1 MYRMMEIASHADIE
15 LEAKIQYIIEGIPD
29 EPLSKTILYGARSI
43 NDLRKRLTQY
53 EAMKNIQKSSQK
65 NQSTKPGKDVR
76 REGSRVQDGKSTDV
90 KRCHNCGEKNHRAA
104 ECPSKSKGTKCFK
117 CQDFGHIAANCETRA
132 DVKQVNEC
140 NTVLYDQKIY
150 KAVNIKEKTLVA
162 LIDPGSD
169 LHLIKAEEYIKIGS
183 PPLTG
188 PAISCKSLS
197 KDRISTLGSF
207 SINVEVDGS
216 SYYLTIH
223 IISDIYMNHSLLLG
237 SDLLSYAKI
246 ELTKGNAIEIDNIED
261 SLVKHEIKDLIENY
275 KPQKIKETKVKM
287 NIVLKDEIPVYQRPR
302 RLAPAERVQVSKQ
315 IDDWLRDG
323 IIRPSI
329 SEYAS
334 PITLNGSVRPSEHKT
349 RVVINFPTP
358 TNAKQVQSFLGL
370 TGYFR
375 KFIPAYSEIARPL
388 SDLLKNDAMFRFD
401 DEQKNAFQKLKTI
414 LSQEPLLKLYRVGAD
429 TELHTDASS
438 YGFGAI
444 LCQRDDQDR
453 LFHPVCYA
461 SWKTSEAESRYSS
474 YELEVL
480 AVIRALNK
488 FRVYLLGIPF
498 KIVTDCNAF
507 VLTMSKKDLCV
518 RVARWALLL
527 QEFDCT
533 IEHRSGKAMRH
544 VDALSRNLPEIMYI
558 REDNSSL
565 VARLS
570 NAQRDDKTLTQIIES
585 VENKACNDYILRND
599 ILYKRCD
606 GDLLLVIPKSMQ
618 VDIIKQTHERGHFG
632 VRKTEQLLKRE
643 FWFSEMRKKIDKVI
657 KNCITCIL
665 AERKHGKQEGFLRN
679 IPKNAIPLETY
690 HIDHLGPIPSTQKS
704 YAHILV
710 VVDAFTKFTWL
721 YPTKSTSAEEVINR
735 LSKQAVIFGNPCQ
748 IVSDRGTAFT
758 SKSFKK
764 YCADEK
770 IEHILI
776 ATGVP
781 RGNGQ
786 VERINRIVIPVL
798 TKLSAPHPETWYK
811 FVDRVQQYINS
822 SMSRSTGLSPFELL
836 IGKKMRLKDDL
847 ELKQI
852 IEDEMILLL
861 QEKRET
867 LREQAKIAIEKVQ
880 NENQRVYNRKR
891 KRPNTYS
898 IGDLVAIKRTQITPG
913 SKLYPKYLGPY
924 QIIHVLRGDRYV
936 VSKVGEHEGPRSTTT
951 SSDSI
956 KRWLVNECDSN
967 VDT

>member
-1 MYRMMEIASHADIE
+1 MINVLTTASEHG
-15 LEAKIQYIIEGIPD
+15 LN
-29 EPLSKTILYGARSI
+29 I
-43 NDLRKRLTQY
+43 NW
-53 EAMKNIQKSSQK
+53 N
-65 NQSTKPGKDVR
+65 
-76 REGSRVQDGKSTDV
+76 
-90 KRCHNCGEKNHRAA
+90 
-104 ECPSKSKGTKCFK
+104 K
-117 CQDFGHIAANCETRA
+117 CQFLRNQI
-132 DVKQVNEC
+132 
-140 NTVLYDQKIY
+140 
-150 KAVNIKEKTLVA
+150 
-162 LIDPGSD
+162 
-169 LHLIKAEEYIKIGS
+169 EY
-183 PPLTG
+183 
-188 PAISCKSLS
+188 
-197 KDRISTLGSF
+197 LGY
-207 SINVEVDGS
+207 IVE
-216 SYYLTIH
+216 
-223 IISDIYMNHSLLLG
+223 
-237 SDLLSYAKI
+237 
-246 ELTKGNAIEIDNIED
+246 
-261 SLVKHEIKDLIENY
+261 
-275 KPQKIKETKVKM
+275 
-287 NIVLKDEIPVYQRPR
+287 
-302 RLAPAERVQVSKQ
+302 
-315 IDDWLRDG
+315 
-323 IIRPSI
+323 
-329 SEYAS
+329 
-334 PITLNGSVRPSEHKT
+334 NGSVRPSEHKT

-375 KFIPAYSEIARPL
+375 KFIPEYSEIARPL

-429 TELHTDASS
+429 TELHADVSS

-461 SWKTSEAESRYSS
+461 RWKTSEAESRYSS

-507 VLTMSKKDLCV
+507 VFTMSKKDLCV

-533 IEHRSGKAMRH
+533 IEYRSGKAMRH

-585 VENKACNDYILRND
+585 
-599 ILYKRCD
+599 
-606 GDLLLVIPKSMQ
+606 
-618 VDIIKQTHERGHFG
+618 
-632 VRKTEQLLKRE
+632 RE

-836 IGKKMRLKDDL
+836 IGKNMRLKDDL

-852 IEDEMILLL
+852 IEDETILLL

-880 NENQRVYNRKR
+880 KENQRVYNRKR

-951 SSDSI
+951 SSDNI

-967 VDT
+967 VDTSGEDTDNEDGHQGPMPLQNGRNVGPTENV

>member
-1 MYRMMEIASHADIE
+1 
-15 LEAKIQYIIEGIPD
+15 
-29 EPLSKTILYGARSI
+29 
-43 NDLRKRLTQY
+43 
-53 EAMKNIQKSSQK
+53 
-65 NQSTKPGKDVR
+65 
-76 REGSRVQDGKSTDV
+76 
-90 KRCHNCGEKNHRAA
+90 
-104 ECPSKSKGTKCFK
+104 
-117 CQDFGHIAANCETRA
+117 
-132 DVKQVNEC
+132 
-140 NTVLYDQKIY
+140 
-150 KAVNIKEKTLVA
+150 
-162 LIDPGSD
+162 
-169 LHLIKAEEYIKIGS
+169 
-183 PPLTG
+183 
-188 PAISCKSLS
+188 
-197 KDRISTLGSF
+197 
-207 SINVEVDGS
+207 
-216 SYYLTIH
+216 
-223 IISDIYMNHSLLLG
+223 
-237 SDLLSYAKI
+237 
-246 ELTKGNAIEIDNIED
+246 
-261 SLVKHEIKDLIENY
+261 
-275 KPQKIKETKVKM
+275 
-287 NIVLKDEIPVYQRPR
+287 
-302 RLAPAERVQVSKQ
+302 
-315 IDDWLRDG
+315 
-323 IIRPSI
+323 
-329 SEYAS
+329 
-334 PITLNGSVRPSEHKT
+334 
-349 RVVINFPTP
+349 
-358 TNAKQVQSFLGL
+358 
-370 TGYFR
+370 
-375 KFIPAYSEIARPL
+375 
-388 SDLLKNDAMFRFD
+388 MFRLD
-401 DEQKNAFQKLKTI
+401 NEQKNAFQKLKTI
-414 LSQEPLLKLYRVGAD
+414 LSREPLLKLYRVGAD

-585 VENKACNDYILRND
+585 
-599 ILYKRCD
+599 
-606 GDLLLVIPKSMQ
+606 
-618 VDIIKQTHERGHFG
+618 
-632 VRKTEQLLKRE
+632 RE

-665 AERKHGKQEGFLRN
+665 AERKHGKREGFLRN
-679 IPKNAIPLETY
+679 IPKDAIPLETY

-721 YPTKSTSAEEVINR
+721 YPTKSMSEEEVINR
-735 LSKQAVIFGNPCQ
+735 LSKQGVIFGNPYQ

-836 IGKKMRLKDDL
+836 IGKNMRLKDDL

-852 IEDEMILLL
+852 IEDETILLL

-880 NENQRVYNRKR
+880 KENQRVYNRKR

-951 SSDSI
+951 SSDNI

-967 VDT
+967 VDTSGEDTDNEDGHQGPMPLQNGRDVGPTENV

>member
-1 MYRMMEIASHADIE
+1 MHR
-15 LEAKIQYIIEGIPD
+15 GI
-29 EPLSKTILYGARSI
+29 
-43 NDLRKRLTQY
+43 
-53 EAMKNIQKSSQK
+53 
-65 NQSTKPGKDVR
+65 
-76 REGSRVQDGKSTDV
+76 
-90 KRCHNCGEKNHRAA
+90 
-104 ECPSKSKGTKCFK
+104 
-117 CQDFGHIAANCETRA
+117 
-132 DVKQVNEC
+132 

-246 ELTKGNAIEIDNIED
+246 ELTKGNAVISKHIDEVTDSSETHIPEIFSINVEETRCKVDSQRQIEIDNIED

-275 KPQKIKETKVKM
+275 KPQKIKETIVIM

-334 PITLNGSVRPSEHKT
+334 PITLVGDTRLCVDYRQLNKKIIKDRYPLPLIDDQIDRLQDSLFFSTIDLKDGFFHVSLTQNSYIVENGSVRPSEHKT

-474 YELEVL
+474 YELE
-480 AVIRALNK
+480 
-488 FRVYLLGIPF
+488 
-498 KIVTDCNAF
+498 
-507 VLTMSKKDLCV
+507 
-518 RVARWALLL
+518 
-527 QEFDCT
+527 
-533 IEHRSGKAMRH
+533 
-544 VDALSRNLPEIMYI
+544 
-558 REDNSSL
+558 
-565 VARLS
+565 
-570 NAQRDDKTLTQIIES
+570 
-585 VENKACNDYILRND
+585 
-599 ILYKRCD
+599 RCD

-657 KNCITCIL
+657 KN
-665 AERKHGKQEGFLRN
+665 
-679 IPKNAIPLETY
+679 
-690 HIDHLGPIPSTQKS
+690 S
-704 YAHILV
+704 
-710 VVDAFTKFTWL
+710 
-721 YPTKSTSAEEVINR
+721 EEVINR

-836 IGKKMRLKDDL
+836 IGKSMRLKDDL

-852 IEDEMILLL
+852 IEDETILLL

-880 NENQRVYNRKR
+880 KENQRVYNLKR

-951 SSDSI
+951 SSDNI
-956 KRWLVNECDSN
+956 KRWLVNECDLN
-967 VDT
+967 VDTSGEDTDNEDGHQGPMPLQNGRDVGPTENV

>member
-334 PITLNGSVRPSEHKT
+334 PITLVISSRMEVRPSEHKT
-349 RVVINFPTP
+349 RVLINFPTP

-544 VDALSRNLPEIMYI
+544 VDALSRNIPEIIYI

-657 KNCITCIL
+657 KN
-665 AERKHGKQEGFLRN
+665 
-679 IPKNAIPLETY
+679 
-690 HIDHLGPIPSTQKS
+690 S
-704 YAHILV
+704 
-710 VVDAFTKFTWL
+710 
-721 YPTKSTSAEEVINR
+721 EEVINR

-836 IGKKMRLKDDL
+836 IG
-847 ELKQI
+847 
-852 IEDEMILLL
+852 EDETILLL

-880 NENQRVYNRKR
+880 KENQRVYNRKR
-891 KRPNTYS
+891 KRPNIYS
-898 IGDLVAIKRTQITPG
+898 IADLVAIKRTQITPG

-951 SSDSI
+951 SSDNI

-967 VDT
+967 VDTSGEDTDNEDGHQGPMPLQNGRDVGPTENV

>member
-1 MYRMMEIASHADIE
+1 SLIKEFSKTVSSKSVHKELSHTRKRSDESYHEYMYRMMEIASHADIE

-117 CQDFGHIAANCETRA
+117 S
-132 DVKQVNEC
+132 
-140 NTVLYDQKIY
+140 
-150 KAVNIKEKTLVA
+150 
-162 LIDPGSD
+162 LIDPSSD
-169 LHLIKAEEYIKIGS
+169 LHLIKAEEYIKIGP

-246 ELTKGNAIEIDNIED
+246 ELTKGNAVITKHIDEVTDSSETHIPEIFSINVEEIRCKVDSQRQIEIDNIED

-334 PITLNGSVRPSEHKT
+334 PITLV
-349 RVVINFPTP
+349 
-358 TNAKQVQSFLGL
+358 
-370 TGYFR
+370 
-375 KFIPAYSEIARPL
+375 
-388 SDLLKNDAMFRFD
+388 
-401 DEQKNAFQKLKTI
+401 
-414 LSQEPLLKLYRVGAD
+414 
-429 TELHTDASS
+429 
-438 YGFGAI
+438 
-444 LCQRDDQDR
+444 
-453 LFHPVCYA
+453 
-461 SWKTSEAESRYSS
+461 
-474 YELEVL
+474 
-480 AVIRALNK
+480 
-488 FRVYLLGIPF
+488 
-498 KIVTDCNAF
+498 
-507 VLTMSKKDLCV
+507 
-518 RVARWALLL
+518 
-527 QEFDCT
+527 
-533 IEHRSGKAMRH
+533 
-544 VDALSRNLPEIMYI
+544 
-558 REDNSSL
+558 
-565 VARLS
+565 
-570 NAQRDDKTLTQIIES
+570 
-585 VENKACNDYILRND
+585 
-599 ILYKRCD
+599 RCD

-657 KNCITCIL
+657 KN
-665 AERKHGKQEGFLRN
+665 
-679 IPKNAIPLETY
+679 
-690 HIDHLGPIPSTQKS
+690 S
-704 YAHILV
+704 
-710 VVDAFTKFTWL
+710 
-721 YPTKSTSAEEVINR
+721 EEVINR

-836 IGKKMRLKDDL
+836 IGKNMRLKDDL

-852 IEDEMILLL
+852 IEDETILWL

-880 NENQRVYNRKR
+880 KKNQRVYNRKR

-951 SSDSI
+951 SSDNI

-967 VDT
+967 IDTSGEDTDNEDGHQGPMPLQNGRDVGPTENV

>member
-1 MYRMMEIASHADIE
+1 
-15 LEAKIQYIIEGIPD
+15 
-29 EPLSKTILYGARSI
+29 
-43 NDLRKRLTQY
+43 
-53 EAMKNIQKSSQK
+53 
-65 NQSTKPGKDVR
+65 
-76 REGSRVQDGKSTDV
+76 
-90 KRCHNCGEKNHRAA
+90 
-104 ECPSKSKGTKCFK
+104 
-117 CQDFGHIAANCETRA
+117 
-132 DVKQVNEC
+132 
-140 NTVLYDQKIY
+140 
-150 KAVNIKEKTLVA
+150 
-162 LIDPGSD
+162 
-169 LHLIKAEEYIKIGS
+169 
-183 PPLTG
+183 
-188 PAISCKSLS
+188 
-197 KDRISTLGSF
+197 
-207 SINVEVDGS
+207 
-216 SYYLTIH
+216 
-223 IISDIYMNHSLLLG
+223 
-237 SDLLSYAKI
+237 
-246 ELTKGNAIEIDNIED
+246 
-261 SLVKHEIKDLIENY
+261 
-275 KPQKIKETKVKM
+275 
-287 NIVLKDEIPVYQRPR
+287 
-302 RLAPAERVQVSKQ
+302 
-315 IDDWLRDG
+315 
-323 IIRPSI
+323 
-329 SEYAS
+329 
-334 PITLNGSVRPSEHKT
+334 
-349 RVVINFPTP
+349 
-358 TNAKQVQSFLGL
+358 
-370 TGYFR
+370 
-375 KFIPAYSEIARPL
+375 
-388 SDLLKNDAMFRFD
+388 
-401 DEQKNAFQKLKTI
+401 
-414 LSQEPLLKLYRVGAD
+414 
-429 TELHTDASS
+429 
-438 YGFGAI
+438 
-444 LCQRDDQDR
+444 
-453 LFHPVCYA
+453 
-461 SWKTSEAESRYSS
+461 
-474 YELEVL
+474 
-480 AVIRALNK
+480 
-488 FRVYLLGIPF
+488 
-498 KIVTDCNAF
+498 
-507 VLTMSKKDLCV
+507 MSKKDLCV

-544 VDALSRNLPEIMYI
+544 VDALSRNLPKIMYI

-585 VENKACNDYILRND
+585 
-599 ILYKRCD
+599 
-606 GDLLLVIPKSMQ
+606 
-618 VDIIKQTHERGHFG
+618 
-632 VRKTEQLLKRE
+632 
-643 FWFSEMRKKIDKVI
+643 
-657 KNCITCIL
+657 
-665 AERKHGKQEGFLRN
+665 RKHGKQEGFLRN

-690 HIDHLGPIPSTQKS
+690 YIHHLGPIPSTQKS

-710 VVDAFTKFTWL
+710 VVDVFTKFTWL

-836 IGKKMRLKDDL
+836 IGKNMRLKDDL

-852 IEDEMILLL
+852 IEDETILLL

-880 NENQRVYNRKR
+880 KENQRVYNRKR

-951 SSDSI
+951 SSENI

-967 VDT
+967 VDTSGEDTDNEDGHQGPMPLQNGRDVGPTENV

>member
-1 MYRMMEIASHADIE
+1 GVRKLRDVLTTASEHG
-15 LEAKIQYIIEGIPD
+15 LN
-29 EPLSKTILYGARSI
+29 I
-43 NDLRKRLTQY
+43 NW
-53 EAMKNIQKSSQK
+53 N
-65 NQSTKPGKDVR
+65 
-76 REGSRVQDGKSTDV
+76 
-90 KRCHNCGEKNHRAA
+90 
-104 ECPSKSKGTKCFK
+104 K
-117 CQDFGHIAANCETRA
+117 CQFLRNQI
-132 DVKQVNEC
+132 
-140 NTVLYDQKIY
+140 
-150 KAVNIKEKTLVA
+150 
-162 LIDPGSD
+162 
-169 LHLIKAEEYIKIGS
+169 EY
-183 PPLTG
+183 
-188 PAISCKSLS
+188 
-197 KDRISTLGSF
+197 LGY
-207 SINVEVDGS
+207 IVE
-216 SYYLTIH
+216 
-223 IISDIYMNHSLLLG
+223 
-237 SDLLSYAKI
+237 
-246 ELTKGNAIEIDNIED
+246 
-261 SLVKHEIKDLIENY
+261 
-275 KPQKIKETKVKM
+275 
-287 NIVLKDEIPVYQRPR
+287 
-302 RLAPAERVQVSKQ
+302 
-315 IDDWLRDG
+315 
-323 IIRPSI
+323 
-329 SEYAS
+329 
-334 PITLNGSVRPSEHKT
+334 NGSVRPSEHKT

-414 LSQEPLLKLYRVGAD
+414 LSQELLFKLYRVGAD
-429 TELHTDASS
+429 TELHADASS

-585 VENKACNDYILRND
+585 
-599 ILYKRCD
+599 
-606 GDLLLVIPKSMQ
+606 
-618 VDIIKQTHERGHFG
+618 
-632 VRKTEQLLKRE
+632 
-643 FWFSEMRKKIDKVI
+643 
-657 KNCITCIL
+657 
-665 AERKHGKQEGFLRN
+665 RKHGKQEGFLRN

-836 IGKKMRLKDDL
+836 IGKNMRLKDDL

-852 IEDEMILLL
+852 IEDETILLL

-880 NENQRVYNRKR
+880 KENQRVYNRKR

-951 SSDSI
+951 SSDNI

-967 VDT
+967 VDTSGEDTDNEDGHQGPMPLQNGRDVGPTENV

>member
-1 MYRMMEIASHADIE
+1 
-15 LEAKIQYIIEGIPD
+15 
-29 EPLSKTILYGARSI
+29 
-43 NDLRKRLTQY
+43 
-53 EAMKNIQKSSQK
+53 
-65 NQSTKPGKDVR
+65 
-76 REGSRVQDGKSTDV
+76 
-90 KRCHNCGEKNHRAA
+90 
-104 ECPSKSKGTKCFK
+104 
-117 CQDFGHIAANCETRA
+117 
-132 DVKQVNEC
+132 
-140 NTVLYDQKIY
+140 
-150 KAVNIKEKTLVA
+150 
-162 LIDPGSD
+162 
-169 LHLIKAEEYIKIGS
+169 
-183 PPLTG
+183 
-188 PAISCKSLS
+188 
-197 KDRISTLGSF
+197 
-207 SINVEVDGS
+207 
-216 SYYLTIH
+216 
-223 IISDIYMNHSLLLG
+223 
-237 SDLLSYAKI
+237 
-246 ELTKGNAIEIDNIED
+246 
-261 SLVKHEIKDLIENY
+261 
-275 KPQKIKETKVKM
+275 
-287 NIVLKDEIPVYQRPR
+287 
-302 RLAPAERVQVSKQ
+302 
-315 IDDWLRDG
+315 
-323 IIRPSI
+323 
-329 SEYAS
+329 
-334 PITLNGSVRPSEHKT
+334 
-349 RVVINFPTP
+349 
-358 TNAKQVQSFLGL
+358 
-370 TGYFR
+370 
-375 KFIPAYSEIARPL
+375 
-388 SDLLKNDAMFRFD
+388 MFRFD

-585 VENKACNDYILRND
+585 
-599 ILYKRCD
+599 
-606 GDLLLVIPKSMQ
+606 
-618 VDIIKQTHERGHFG
+618 
-632 VRKTEQLLKRE
+632 RE

-836 IGKKMRLKDDL
+836 IGKNMRLKDDL
-847 ELKQI
+847 EVKQI
-852 IEDEMILLL
+852 IEDETILLL

-867 LREQAKIAIEKVQ
+867 LREQAKIAVEKVQ
-880 NENQRVYNRKR
+880 KENQRVYNRKR

-936 VSKVGEHEGPRSTTT
+936 VSTVGEHEGPRSTTT
-951 SSDSI
+951 SSDNI

-967 VDT
+967 VDTSGEDTDNEDGHQGPMPLQNGRDVGPTENV